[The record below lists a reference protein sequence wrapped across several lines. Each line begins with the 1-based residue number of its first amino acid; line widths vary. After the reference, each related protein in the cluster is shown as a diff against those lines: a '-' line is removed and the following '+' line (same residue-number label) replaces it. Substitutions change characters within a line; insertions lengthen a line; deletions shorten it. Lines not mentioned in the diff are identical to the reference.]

1 MNSRIRT
8 GATGIFWSTI
18 GIAVAMLLLTPSI
31 SFSANF
37 GAELTEIEGRVM
49 VTKRS
54 TGKTIAAREGMRI
67 GAGDKVETGD
77 EAAVDILYDDGN
89 VTAMDENTVLT
100 IKKLSLKPG
109 QKSSV
114 VDLGIGRIKNSV
126 TKIVNIRASFEV
138 QTKSAVAGVTGT
150 PPWVVAVTKS
160 SQGKFSTEIDLLTR
174 GKDMGGLFVRG
185 TDPGATEIRLS
196 PGTRTVSTLGIAPQK
211 PQRISA
217 ARSLALK
224 KAVPIRVK
232 QEKRQEK
239 RKKIEKRAKQ
249 LTKQSKQPA
258 RKKKPTKKKEEKQGS
273 TSNSREN
280 VTAVERT
287 NKERPAEQ
295 PISGQ
300 PAVSIDTKPEME
312 NAKTPELVVNPDT
325 MLDHVTRGV
334 SVGDVVAPTESATG
348 EVTETQT
355 SQPTTTAV
363 PKDTLPPTTRVKIKV
378 DIAR

>member
-1 MNSRIRT
+1 MNSRVRSRPT
-8 GATGIFWSTI
+8 GNHYGIVSFI
-18 GIAVAMLLLTPSI
+18 MAMLLLTPAI
-31 SFSANF
+31 SFAANF

-49 VTKRS
+49 VTKGS
-54 TGKTIAAREGMRI
+54 TGKTIVATEGMRI
-67 GAGDKVETGD
+67 GAGDKVVTGE

-109 QKSSV
+109 GKSSV

-150 PPWVVAVTKS
+150 PPWVVAVTKNK
-160 SQGKFSTEIDLLTR
+160 QGKFSTEIDLLTR
-174 GKDMGGLFVRG
+174 GRDMGGLFVRG
-185 TDPGATEIRLS
+185 TDPGATEIRLT
-196 PGTRTVSTLGIAPQK
+196 PGTRTVSFLGIAPQK
-211 PQRISA
+211 PQRIST

-224 KAVPIRVK
+224 KAVPIKVK

-239 RKKIEKRAKQ
+239 QKKIIKKEKQ

-258 RKKKPTKKKEEKQGS
+258 RKKRPTKKKEEKQGS

-287 NKERPAEQ
+287 NKKRPADQ
-295 PISGQ
+295 PITAQ
-300 PAVSIDTKPEME
+300 PAVSIDTKPVME
-312 NAKTPELVVNPDT
+312 TAKPPELVVNPDT

-334 SVGDVVAPTESATG
+334 SVGDVIAPTESTTG